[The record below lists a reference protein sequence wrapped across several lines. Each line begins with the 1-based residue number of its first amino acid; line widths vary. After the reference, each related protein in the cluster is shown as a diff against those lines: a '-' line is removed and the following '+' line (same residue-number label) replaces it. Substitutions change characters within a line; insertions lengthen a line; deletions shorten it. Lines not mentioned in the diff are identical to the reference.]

1 MQSSIVSTDILDLGT
16 RQNDNEQRRAASG
29 GTAGLCPTEMMLG
42 IPGAFD
48 IPNVADVSFFFTFF
62 HLLLLFKQTK
72 IEEMNKNQNLT
83 LRFSLSCG

>member
-48 IPNVADVSFFFTFF
+48 IPNVADVS
-62 HLLLLFKQTK
+62 LFYLFSFISSIQT
-72 IEEMNKNQNLT
+72 NQDQRNEQK
-83 LRFSLSCG
+83 